1 MYVKKICNLHFF
13 YFGVCLYS
21 VLLKEP
27 ENMIPQVTRRQIG
40 KVNVIDINGPITGLW
55 KTRLETQLERAFY
68 KVDGKAAVLNFR
80 HITDIDSLGLRSLL
94 DATSNQKQVRILSGE
109 SEIMDFLNRYA
120 ESKRFQILN
129 NEEELV
135 QVYGPDLLQDV
146 TSDDENRGSV
156 RLQTAISIRFSY
168 DQDSE
173 KKQCVGVISNLSRN
187 GFYIEYI
194 DILSV
199 EQTLSQLNPRDI
211 QALDFIISLPK
222 GKTVSGQGKVLHWQL
237 DHDQFGI
244 GVRIQKFDEESEK
257 RFLHFLQSQQEPFTH
272 RKEGR

>member
-1 MYVKKICNLHFF
+1 
-13 YFGVCLYS
+13 
-21 VLLKEP
+21 
-27 ENMIPQVTRRQIG
+27 MIPQVTRRRIG
-40 KVNVIDINGPITGLW
+40 KVNVIDMKGPITGLW
-55 KTRLETQLERAFY
+55 KTRLEGQLERAFY
-68 KVDGKAAVLNFR
+68 DIDGKPAVLNFR
-80 HITDIDSLGLRSLL
+80 HITDIDSLGLESLL
-94 DATSNQKQVRILSGE
+94 DATLNQKQVRILSGE

-120 ESKRFQILN
+120 ESKRFQILHD
-129 NEEELV
+129 EQELI
-135 QVYGPDLLQDV
+135 QLYGSDLLQETV
-146 TSDDENRGSV
+146 HDDEHRGSV

-211 QALDFIISLPK
+211 QELDFIISLSK
-222 GKTVSGQGKVLHWQL
+222 TKTVSGQGKVLHWQL
-237 DHDQFGI
+237 NHDQFGI
-244 GVRIQKFDEESEK
+244 GVRVQKFDEEGEK

-272 RKEGR
+272 RKEGQ